1 VKCDEGKPACRSNTG
16 RRCDGYS
23 SSGQANEVAPRPESA
38 VAWDNDLTSRLDGR
52 AFIFFVQSTASR
64 IAGHFRDDAW
74 GHIVPQFVHANPA
87 IRHAVN
93 ALVGLDRA
101 FWSTAST
108 TESPTQEMR
117 AFSTKHYIH
126 ALNHFRTLLSSPRPT
141 PTITM
146 ACLLLFIHIEALRE
160 NFVSTIAHVKQMSL
174 LLGIATAQPQQC
186 ERLEPTIGDALTR
199 IDIQASAY
207 MGSRVPEL
215 APQAFIPL
223 P

>member
-1 VKCDEGKPACRSNTG
+1 
-16 RRCDGYS
+16 CDGYS

-146 ACLLLFIHIEALRE
+146 ACLLLFIHIEALR
-160 NFVSTIAHVKQMSL
+160 
-174 LLGIATAQPQQC
+174 
-186 ERLEPTIGDALTR
+186 
-199 IDIQASAY
+199 
-207 MGSRVPEL
+207 
-215 APQAFIPL
+215 
-223 P
+223 